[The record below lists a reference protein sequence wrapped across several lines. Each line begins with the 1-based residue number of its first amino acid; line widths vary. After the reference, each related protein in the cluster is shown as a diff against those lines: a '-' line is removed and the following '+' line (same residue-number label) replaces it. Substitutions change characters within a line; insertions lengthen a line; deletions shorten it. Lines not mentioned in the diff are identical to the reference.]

1 MQETLVQ
8 FLGQE
13 DPLEKEMTTSSSVL
27 ACEIPWTE
35 EPGRLQSTGSQK
47 LISRF
52 NNKRGIYMGF
62 GGQKLNSGHD
72 FPEVFY
78 QQDPVMDRRYAV
90 GTSLKLILLYV
101 LLFF

>member
-1 MQETLVQ
+1 
-8 FLGQE
+8 
-13 DPLEKEMTTSSSVL
+13 
-27 ACEIPWTE
+27 
-35 EPGRLQSTGSQK
+35 
-47 LISRF
+47 
-52 NNKRGIYMGF
+52 MGF

-90 GTSLKLILLYV
+90 DTSLKLSLLYV